1 VGRGTGLDET
11 VSRSWLGAVLLLGVV
26 AGCAADEPDVR
37 TLPVPSS
44 PAPSPSSAPPSA
56 APPLSASPSSA
67 SPATAGTDVKPCYD
81 GTCEIQVS
89 RRTVIP
95 LRKSVGLAGLTVSI
109 TGPDRVRV
117 VAEDGMMQAG
127 GTTGTRLMLNQ
138 LRIEV
143 LSVADGK
150 AVLRLSPT

>member
-1 VGRGTGLDET
+1 MNRPVRAL
-11 VSRSWLGAVLLLGVV
+11 LGAAVLLGAA
-26 AGCAADEPDVR
+26 AGCAAGEPDTR
-37 TLPVPSS
+37 PLAVPSG
-44 PAPSPSSAPPSA
+44 PATAPSA
-56 APPLSASPSSA
+56 APPTAPSAPP
-67 SPATAGTDVKPCYD
+67 PATPSVRPPVSAGTDVKPCYD

-95 LRKSVGLAGLTVSI
+95 LRKNVGLAGLTVSI

-127 GTTGTRLMLNQ
+127 GTTGTRLTLNR